1 MKIGIYTDLHI
12 AYTSSILPLAY
23 STSSKYTTRLQM
35 IIDTGK
41 WLNKLF
47 TDNNVDIIVNGGDT
61 CDSNILK
68 STEITALAE
77 FFKQFTSDIPHYVI
91 TGNHEIL
98 DENSEFHA
106 TAILDGIGSIT
117 VVNKPTKINN
127 YISVLPYM
135 NSNNIDN
142 NLLKSL
148 SNNLLVSHID
158 IMGSA
163 LRAEYI
169 MDTGINSEMLA
180 EYFDFVANGHLH
192 TAEHIHTSKNNVW
205 NIGSVSSI
213 SFVDNNEYIPS
224 AIIYDTDT
232 KMFERFENPYTILFR
247 KLNVNSIAD
256 VISQTNNLSDNYKY
270 VVRVTCPY
278 DCREEIRQYLDSLS
292 KVITY
297 RVVSN
302 NYGKSINLS
311 NDSLLIKNLDR
322 QSDMKTEFIKF
333 LNKNSDSMKYPIKE
347 YMKVLEDV

>member
-1 MKIGIYTDLHI
+1 MKVGIYTDLHC
-12 AYTSSILPLAY
+12 AYTSSILPLACP
-23 STSSKYTTRLQM
+23 TSSKYTTRLQM

-41 WLNKLF
+41 WLNELF
-47 TDNNVDIIVNGGDT
+47 TNNKVDMIVNGGDT

-68 STEITALAE
+68 STEITALAD

-98 DENSEFHA
+98 DEDSEFHA
-106 TAILDGIGSIT
+106 TAILDGIGTIT
-117 VVNKPTKINN
+117 VINKPTKINDCV
-127 YISVLPYM
+127 SVLPYM

-169 MDTGINSEMLA
+169 MDTGVNPEMLA

-192 TAEHIHTSKNNVW
+192 TAEHVHTSKNNVW
-205 NIGSVSSI
+205 NIGSTSSV

-232 KMFERFENPYTILFR
+232 KTFKRYENPYTILFR
-247 KLNVNSIAD
+247 KLSADSVSD
-256 VISQTNNLSDNYKY
+256 VINQINNLSDDHKY
-270 VVRVTCPY
+270 VVRITCPY
-278 DCREEIRQYLDSLS
+278 DCREEIRQYLDGQS

-302 NYGKSINLS
+302 NHGKSINLS
-311 NDSLLIKNLDR
+311 NNSLLIKNLDR
-322 QSDMKTEFIKF
+322 RSDMKTEFIKF
-333 LNKNSDSMKYPIKE
+333 LNKNSDSMKYPMKE
-347 YMKVLEDV
+347 YMKVLENI